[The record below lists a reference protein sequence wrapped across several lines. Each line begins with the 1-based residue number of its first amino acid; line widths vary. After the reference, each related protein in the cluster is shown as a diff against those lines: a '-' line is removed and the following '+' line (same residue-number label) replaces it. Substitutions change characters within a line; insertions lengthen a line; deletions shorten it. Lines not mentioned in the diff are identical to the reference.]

1 MTRPLKWLIFALVL
15 AAFLGLDAYAVQ
27 PAAQDAAQA
36 PNQAGETEKKPPST
50 ADGQPV
56 PRDAE
61 TVWIGLP
68 LVNSDGKTIGTV
80 AGIRRDNEG
89 IVREVTAE
97 TGGMLGFFTSR
108 RAIPVDRIV
117 PESERIVVPM
127 TDQEIEEMPEPGDAA
142 GK

>member
-1 MTRPLKWLIFALVL
+1 MTRSLKGLIFALMLSVFFGIDAH
-15 AAFLGLDAYAVQ
+15 AANA
-27 PAAQDAAQA
+27 AAQETAQA
-36 PNQAGETEKKPPST
+36 RDMESKAPST

-80 AGIRRDNEG
+80 AGILRDNEG

-97 TGGMLGFFTSR
+97 TGGVMGFFTRR
-108 RAIPVDRIV
+108 RAIPVERIV
-117 PESERIVVPM
+117 PEEKRIVVPM

-142 GK
+142 RQ

>member
-15 AAFLGLDAYAVQ
+15 SAFIGIDAHAANT
-27 PAAQDAAQA
+27 AAQDATQTPQMDA
-36 PNQAGETEKKPPST
+36 KPPST

-68 LVNSDGKTIGTV
+68 LVNSDGETIGTV
-80 AGIRRDNEG
+80 AGILRDNEG
-89 IVREVTAE
+89 IVRQVTAE
-97 TGGMLGFFTSR
+97 TGGVMGFFTSR

-117 PESERIVVPM
+117 PEEKRIVVPM
-127 TDQEIEEMPEPGDAA
+127 TDQEIEEMPEPADAA
-142 GK
+142 GE

>member
-1 MTRPLKWLIFALVL
+1 MTRPLKWLIVALVL
-15 AAFLGLDAYAVQ
+15 SALPGAGAGAGEA
-27 PAAQDAAQA
+27 AAQGATQA
-36 PNQAGETEKKPPST
+36 PDQARETESKAPST

-56 PRDAE
+56 PRDVE
-61 TVWIGLP
+61 TLWIGLP

-80 AGIRRDNEG
+80 AGIQRDNEG

-117 PESERIVVPM
+117 PESERIIVPM